1 MNIKTLLAFCLL
13 PWMANA
19 SPGTS
24 VIPDLVMPKG
34 VGVNIHFTRGHEKDL
49 DLIAAAGFKF
59 IRMDFGWGGIERK
72 KGEYDWS
79 AYDELTANLEK
90 RGLSAIYIFDYSNP
104 LFEEEVASKNPIF
117 GGESKETASPQH
129 PESVAAFARWS
140 AAAAVHFRGKPVVW
154 EIWNE
159 PNIFFWKPKPDVT
172 QYTEL
177 ALATCKAVRQAV
189 PEAAIIGPASS
200 EFPWPFLEK
209 FLASGILEH
218 LDAVSVH
225 PYRDYKRG
233 PETAAEDYQKLRGLI
248 QKYAPTPAKAKMPI
262 ISGEW
267 GYATQQDGGL
277 TLDTQAAFI
286 VRQQMA
292 NLFYGVPISIWYDWT
307 NDGPDPKER
316 EHNFGTTTS
325 DLKPKPS
332 YTAVQGMTRF
342 LSGFT
347 IKRSIPL
354 DDNRDWALIWKD
366 SKGHQKLTVWTTREI
381 HEVNIDTGLELSAT
395 LTCQTIT
402 GKSFPLSMNSG
413 KLHLA
418 LDSAPLFIDL
428 Q

>member
-13 PWMANA
+13 PWMASA
-19 SPGTS
+19 SP
-24 VIPDLVMPKG
+24 IPDLVMPKG
-34 VGVNIHFTRGHEKDL
+34 VGVNIHFNRGHEKDL
-49 DLIAAAGFKF
+49 DMIAAAGFKF
-59 IRMDFGWGGIERK
+59 VRMDLGWGGIERS
-72 KGEYDWS
+72 KGDYDWS

-90 RGLSAIYIFDYSNP
+90 RGLSAIYILDYSND
-104 LFEEEVASKNPIF
+104 LYEEKAASKNPVF
-117 GGESKETASPQH
+117 GGDIKDTASPQH

-140 AAAAVHFRGKPVVW
+140 AATALHFRGKPIVW

-159 PNIFFWKPKPDVT
+159 PNIFFWKPKPDVA

-177 ALATCKAVRQAV
+177 ALATCKAVHQAV

-200 EFPWPFLEK
+200 EFPWPFLEI
-209 FLASGILEH
+209 FFSSGILEQ

-233 PETAAEDYQKLRGLI
+233 PETAAEDYQKLRELI
-248 QKYAPTPAKAKMPI
+248 RKHAPSPAKAKMPI

-267 GYATQQDGGL
+267 GYATHQGGVS
-277 TLDTQAAFI
+277 LDTQASFI

-316 EHNFGTTTS
+316 EHNFGTVTS

-332 YTAVQGMTRF
+332 YTAVKAMTRS
-342 LSGFT
+342 LSGFAIDHRIT
-347 IKRSIPL
+347 LEDS
-354 DDNRDWALIWKD
+354 RDWVLIWKD
-366 SKGHQKLTVWTTREI
+366 HKGHQKLTVWTTGEAHNTI
-381 HEVNIDTGLELSAT
+381 IDTGKVFSGQLSTMTISGEVA
-395 LTCQTIT
+395 QT
-402 GKSFPLSMNSG
+402 SVDSG
-413 KLHLA
+413 KLTLT
-418 LDSAPLFIDL
+418 LQPSLLFIDL